1 MPSNRP
7 ARGKKLASRSQDAT
21 AIATPTSANPSPR
34 LPPISNQSLSINNSP
49 HDMSISKASTSSPS
63 PAAYATEDEDDTA
76 VRRHV
81 AFPLLRLPLELR
93 LKIYSMVFSPAP
105 AVIDLDPHTFAVL
118 VRLKLLALFRVSRQI
133 YLEATQHFFST
144 HTFRLFPTYP
154 GRYFKTKKP
163 LLARLPAH
171 YRASMATLELRLG
184 PGFNNPPRGW
194 VVNDALGL
202 ADCENVRVLK
212 VFVECDPSD
221 AIFQGFRMGDGAYE
235 KFSAAL
241 LTEVLDAIPSV
252 QVVEFDAY
260 PSVGRTGDM
269 MSGLGE
275 VIRRYNKVVG
285 WGPERGWSEES
296 DQAWLD
302 AVLIHGLGK
311 RLTKSA
317 VIFG

>member
-1 MPSNRP
+1 MTIRTT
-7 ARGKKLASRSQDAT
+7 RGKKRASEPQDAT
-21 AIATPTSANPSPR
+21 STKYSSKSALNAAPLIVRPSHDMRSTKATPTNHSP
-34 LPPISNQSLSINNSP
+34 PT
-49 HDMSISKASTSSPS
+49 KSS
-63 PAAYATEDEDDTA
+63 YATEDEDDLA
-76 VRRHV
+76 VKKH
-81 AFPLLRLPLELR
+81 AFFPLMALPLELR
-93 LKIYSMVFSPAP
+93 LKIYTMAFAAAP

-118 VRLKLLALFRVSRQI
+118 NRLKLLSLFRVSRQI
-133 YLEATQHFFST
+133 HLEATHHFFST

-171 YRASMATLELRLG
+171 YRASITTLELRLG

-194 VVNDALGL
+194 VVNPALGL
-202 ADCENVRVLK
+202 ADCKNVRVLK

-235 KFSAAL
+235 RFSAQL
-241 LTEVLDAIPSV
+241 LSEVLDEVSGIK
-252 QVVEFDAY
+252 VVEFDAY
-260 PSVGRTGDM
+260 PSVMRTGDM

-275 VIRRYNKVVG
+275 VVNKYEKVVG

-296 DQAWLD
+296 DKAWLD

-311 RLTKSA
+311 RLMKSA